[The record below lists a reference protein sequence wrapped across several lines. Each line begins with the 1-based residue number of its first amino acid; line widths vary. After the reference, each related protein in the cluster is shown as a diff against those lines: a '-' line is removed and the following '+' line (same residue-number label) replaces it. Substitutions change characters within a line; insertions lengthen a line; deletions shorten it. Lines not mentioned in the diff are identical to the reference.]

1 VIVPA
6 PERPNPDHPSLNP
19 LDKAKDVAT
28 GVAHPVET
36 TKELAAEAER
46 GRSARTP
53 LIAVTGVTI
62 VVGVAFAI
70 LVAIAL
76 VLYFVYGGK

>member
-1 VIVPA
+1 MPA
-6 PERPNPDHPSLNP
+6 PERPNPEHPSLNP

-53 LIAVTGVTI
+53 LLAVTGVTI

-70 LVAIAL
+70 LLAIAL